1 MLFRFYALQR
11 PDFRYSVFASVV
23 CRSAPLSLLSP
34 FALSA
39 FLLFLSFFSL
49 KHRTD
54 YQAVNLK
61 GEAETA
67 IVVAV
72 VGRVVVAIR
81 HSHVPRTAEP
91 TAATQNAV
99 ATATCSSWNWSA
111 NCSNSHHT
119 DRNTTPKRFRSC
131 HTSLIRWLALLQR
144 DVFCPRCCHHT
155 KQLRPDYCFRCIYIL
170 CFCFRLSLHIPIRL
184 R

>member
-39 FLLFLSFFSL
+39 FLLFLFILSL

-61 GEAETA
+61 SKAETVIA
-67 IVVAV
+67 AAV
-72 VGRVVVAIR
+72 VGRAAVAKR
-81 HSHVPRTAEP
+81 HSHVLSAVAP

-99 ATATCSSWNWSA
+99 AAPT
-111 NCSNSHHT
+111 
-119 DRNTTPKRFRSC
+119 
-131 HTSLIRWLALLQR
+131 
-144 DVFCPRCCHHT
+144 
-155 KQLRPDYCFRCIYIL
+155 
-170 CFCFRLSLHIPIRL
+170 
-184 R
+184 